1 MTNARLYTS
10 KRYSI
15 LKSLAELFNTT
26 LVGSNEYKTNLYN
39 NAHPRMLFW
48 DEIEEYPAIH
58 MSLGNEQR
66 VYQGAGYKDRFLGI
80 TIRCYVKDEDSQES
94 LELLLEDI
102 ETVIEQNGRLAYQ
115 DSSGAT
121 QFTQDML
128 IVSIDTDEGALAPI
142 AVGEMVI
149 QVRY

>member
-1 MTNARLYTS
+1 MNERAYTS

-15 LKSLAELFNTT
+15 LKSLAELMKTT
-26 LVGSNEYKTNLYN
+26 INGTNGFKTNLYEN
-39 NAHPRMLFW
+39 VHPKMLFW
-48 DEIEEYPAIH
+48 DEIEEYPAVH
-58 MSLGNEQR
+58 MSLGNER
-66 VYQGAGYKDRFLGI
+66 RLYQGGGYKDRFLSV
-80 TIRCYVKDEDSQES
+80 TIRCYIKDEDSQES

-121 QFTQDML
+121 QFTQDIL
-128 IVSIDTDEGALAPI
+128 IVSIDTDEGALHPL

-149 QVRY
+149 QIRY

>member
-1 MTNARLYTS
+1 MDNARQYTS
-10 KRYSI
+10 RRYAI

-26 LVGSNEYKTNLYN
+26 LVGSTEFRSNIYG
-39 NAHPRMLFW
+39 NAHPKMAFW

-66 VYQGAGYKDRFLGI
+66 VYQGGGYKDRYLGI
-80 TIRCYVKDEDSQES
+80 TIRCYVKDSESQEA

-102 ETVIEQNGRLAYQ
+102 ETVIEQNGRLAYL

-121 QFTQDML
+121 QTTQDML
-128 IVSIDTDEGALAPI
+128 IVSIDTDEGALDPI